1 MQAWIVDTPRP
12 IDDGPLR
19 RIERDRPEQGP
30 TDILVR
36 ISCCGVC
43 RTDLHLAEGDL
54 PPRNPAV
61 VPGHEIVG
69 QVDALG
75 DGVHRFALGDR
86 VGVPSSPR

>member
-19 RIERDRPEQGP
+19 RIERDRPEPGP

-36 ISCCGVC
+36 VSCCGVC

-54 PPRNPAV
+54 PPRR
-61 VPGHEIVG
+61 PGVTPG
-69 QVDALG
+69 TRGRWTRRSPGFGRGSVL
-75 DGVHRFALGDR
+75 DR
-86 VGVPSSPR
+86 